1 MKSKILLIV
10 PLALL
15 ALSIVA
21 SVRAAEP
28 AWYAE
33 FQLVITGFDFVG
45 VVPEGIR
52 FDVPFEGVA
61 GGPNIIEG
69 TVEGVDHLLIDWEGI
84 AHINVWLTITDKDG
98 DKISAMETG
107 LSVAGRSPSQRAFE
121 GLEATII
128 NVPGY
133 PTTGKYTGLVGTTF
147 RSEGFISDFSRDPP
161 PPHGYIHAKWY
172 WLP

>member
-1 MKSKILLIV
+1 MKSKILLVV

-21 SVRAAEP
+21 SVGAAEP

-33 FQLVITGFDFVG
+33 SQLVITGFIPIG
-45 VVPEGIR
+45 PGQ

-61 GGPNIIEG
+61 GGSNIKEG
-69 TVEGVDHLLIDWEGI
+69 TVVGVDHLVIDGAGV
-84 AHINVWLTITDKDG
+84 AHMNVSLTITDKDG
-98 DKISAMETG
+98 DKISARETG
-107 LSVAGRSPSQRAFE
+107 LSVAGNSPSQRAFCNSS
-121 GLEATII
+121 ATII
-128 NVPGY
+128 DELGY
-133 PTTGKYTGLVGTTF
+133 PTTGKYIGLVGTEF

-172 WLP
+172 WKP